1 MSFGNLYHDDPVDNR
16 RNRGSSK
23 GISGLLALV
32 LTIFG
37 AGFYLQ
43 STLAANVSL
52 NSGGAIEFGQG
63 TARTVACSEGQSLI
77 ITPQSTFVNVSG
89 AGSHKF
95 SSIKVTNIPTACRG
109 QDFTFSAYNNV
120 ASSAAQAIFNT
131 SSTRAVVYMKE
142 DDTFEVG
149 IGGTGLSVTTNSAS
163 SFTVTFTAPVVA
175 SSSVFNLTV
184 ESAAHSPVPCS
195 EGGDCIIGERGPG
208 NGIVF
213 YISAAPFTSSKSTC
227 NTNCRYLEV
236 APAGWANG
244 GVVTDDPDLKFSSDQ
259 SNATGMT
266 LSPSAISQSGRSGE
280 LENWKIGMGSL
291 NTFYI
296 MTPNGSHTADTQ
308 YAAYTAWNYAGT
320 DNSAGQWFIPSV
332 NEINELCKY
341 AWGQPTGD
349 PAVACT
355 SSGTF
360 KSTASAGSDLG
371 GFRNNQYIT
380 SSEVSSGT
388 VTIFNFALSVAFTQ
402 SKIYGEYN
410 RAIRAF

>member
-184 ESAAHSPVPCS
+184 ESAAHTLWV
-195 EGGDCIIGERGPG
+195 GDVGPG
-208 NGIVF
+208 GGIIF
-213 YISAAPFTSSKSTC
+213 YYQDAEFTCGEERNQTCNYLEAAPDALSGGADPGLRACYGSGTGSRDGSFVFGEGAY
-227 NTNCRYLEV
+227 NTVGLRTGCYDRYSI
-236 APAGWANG
+236 GY
-244 GVVTDDPDLKFSSDQ
+244 DL
-259 SNATGMT
+259 N
-266 LSPSAISQSGRSGE
+266 E
-280 LENWKIGMGSL
+280 
-291 NTFYI
+291 
-296 MTPNGSHTADTQ
+296 TADNVVGR
-308 YAAYTAWNYAGT
+308 YSNLGYS
-320 DNSAGQWFIPSV
+320 DWFIASKP
-332 NEINELCKY
+332 ELNELCKY
-341 AWGQPTGD
+341 SRGQETGNI
-349 PAVACT
+349 AVPCNGSGSLKSGFTEGIYLSST
-355 SSGTF
+355 STENM
-360 KSTASAGSDLG
+360 KYRQDID
-371 GFRNNQYIT
+371 FRNG
-380 SSEVSSGT
+380 SG
-388 VTIFNFALSVAFTQ
+388 VYLHGYDPQQIV
-402 SKIYGEYN
+402 
-410 RAIRAF
+410 RPIRAF

>member
-1 MSFGNLYHDDPVDNR
+1 LSFGNLYHDDPAPHR
-16 RNRGSSK
+16 RNRGGSK

-63 TARTVACSEGQSLI
+63 TARTVACSEGQYLI
-77 ITPQSTFVNVSG
+77 ISPQSTFVNEAG

-95 SSIKVTNIPTACRG
+95 SSIKVDNIPTACRG

-184 ESAAHSPVPCS
+184 ESAAHTVRPCS
-195 EGGDCIIGERGPG
+195 DGGACAIGETGPG
-208 NGIVF
+208 
-213 YISAAPFTSSKSTC
+213 
-227 NTNCRYLEV
+227 
-236 APAGWANG
+236 G
-244 GVVTDDPDLKFSSDQ
+244 GVVF
-259 SNATGMT
+259 
-266 LSPSAISQSGRSGE
+266 LSA
-280 LENWKIGMGSL
+280 
-291 NTFYI
+291 
-296 MTPNGSHTADTQ
+296 
-308 YAAYTAWNYAGT
+308 
-320 DNSAGQWFIPSV
+320 
-332 NEINELCKY
+332 
-341 AWGQPTGD
+341 
-349 PAVACT
+349 
-355 SSGTF
+355 
-360 KSTASAGSDLG
+360 ASAGNSTGYNYEASLTNLVGTYKMCSDNIS
-371 GFRNNQYIT
+371 RNISNEIGAGVTNSAVLLQDSNCNISGTAAYGMNQYNIAQSINNAVDDWYIPSRDELLSVKSNVIDSFIVPPWMYMT
-380 SSEVSSGT
+380 SSQNSADSVFWVDFDTEANRHCGGVTWPLCTTYKNDSSN
-388 VTIFNFALSVAFTQ
+388 IL
-402 SKIYGEYN
+402 KL
-410 RAIRAF
+410 IRRWQ

>member
-1 MSFGNLYHDDPVDNR
+1 LSFGNLYHDDPVDNR

-175 SSSVFNLTV
+175 SSNVFNLTV
-184 ESAAHSPVPCS
+184 ESAAHTVRPCS
-195 EGGDCIIGERGPG
+195 DGGACAIGETGPG
-208 NGIVF
+208 GGAVF
-213 YISAAPFTSSKSTC
+213 YIASTQQDWG
-227 NTNCRYLEV
+227 RYLEA
-236 APAGWANG
+236 APKTWNAGTEDPLLPWCNTRGTWIGGSASRQTQDVFGAGPANTALMISG
-244 GVVTDDPDLKFSSDQ
+244 CTSGAGVSIGLYNT
-259 SNATGMT
+259 
-266 LSPSAISQSGRSGE
+266 SGRS
-280 LENWKIGMGSL
+280 
-291 NTFYI
+291 
-296 MTPNGSHTADTQ
+296 
-308 YAAYTAWNYAGT
+308 
-320 DNSAGQWFIPSV
+320 SV
-332 NEINELCKY
+332 NDWYLPTLVETNELCKFAY
-341 AWGQPTGD
+341 NVSD
-349 PAVACT
+349 NNPAIACT
-355 SSGTF
+355 TAFSGGTPTLRSDF
-360 KSTASAGSDLG
+360 LAAIYYTSYEETENYARYRRLDVNNVGGVAGHLKTDSL
-371 GFRNNQYIT
+371 R
-380 SSEVSSGT
+380 V
-388 VTIFNFALSVAFTQ
+388 
-402 SKIYGEYN
+402 
-410 RAIRAF
+410 RPIRAF